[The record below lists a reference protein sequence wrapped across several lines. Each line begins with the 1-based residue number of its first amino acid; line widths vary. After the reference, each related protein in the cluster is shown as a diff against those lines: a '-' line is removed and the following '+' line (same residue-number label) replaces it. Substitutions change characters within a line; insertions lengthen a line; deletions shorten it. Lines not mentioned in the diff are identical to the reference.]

1 MLVTKSFV
9 SLRVKSI
16 NKNIH
21 LKNAIIMR
29 QRVPISQIMSKE
41 LVTLTPD
48 QSLYEAERL
57 FKKHHIRHIPVV
69 EGDKLIGIVSYSD
82 LLRIS
87 FADMTDG
94 EEEVTSVVYDMY
106 TIPQIMA
113 KTPLTVTADT
123 SIKEVAEILA
133 AQSFHSI
140 PVVDNGKLVGLV
152 TTTDLIKYLLEQY

>member
-1 MLVTKSFV
+1 M
-9 SLRVKSI
+9 RVKSI

-140 PVVDNGKLVGLV
+140 PVVDAGKLVGLV

>member
-16 NKNIH
+16 NKSIR
-21 LKNAIIMR
+21 LKNTIIMR
-29 QRVPISQIMSKE
+29 QRVPVSQIMSKE

-57 FKKHHIRHIPVV
+57 FKKHRIRHIPVV

>member
-16 NKNIH
+16 NKSIR
-21 LKNAIIMR
+21 LKNTIIMR
-29 QRVPISQIMSKE
+29 QRVPVSQIMSKE

>member
-1 MLVTKSFV
+1 M
-9 SLRVKSI
+9 RVKSI

-21 LKNAIIMR
+21 LQNAIIMR

>member
-1 MLVTKSFV
+1 
-9 SLRVKSI
+9 
-16 NKNIH
+16 
-21 LKNAIIMR
+21 MR

-140 PVVDNGKLVGLV
+140 PVVDNGKTCRTRNHYRFDQIPIRTILNLDKKVI
-152 TTTDLIKYLLEQY
+152 DKKCKLLPFTSILLAEYE

>member
-1 MLVTKSFV
+1 
-9 SLRVKSI
+9 
-16 NKNIH
+16 
-21 LKNAIIMR
+21 MR

-133 AQSFHSI
+133 KQSFHSI
-140 PVVDNGKLVGLV
+140 PVVENGKLVGLV